1 MNIIDKFGN
10 MVSSATLK
18 DSEKARRLLLA
29 GYRLQEKRLCLFP
42 DRALPS
48 SGRYVAKIVMRNII
62 QALEEKLEAKLY
74 ICDEA
79 QLCGALGA
87 ALFAYKKCKNEE

>member
-48 SGRYVAKIVMRNII
+48 SGS
-62 QALEEKLEAKLY
+62 
-74 ICDEA
+74 
-79 QLCGALGA
+79 LCGENSYEKYYSGTVQTGKFRDGQYFCAGRTA
-87 ALFAYKKCKNEE
+87 DGSRINTVFG

>member
-48 SGRYVAKIVMRNII
+48 SGRYVAKIVMKNII
-62 QALEEKLEAKLY
+62 QAHF
-74 ICDEA
+74 
-79 QLCGALGA
+79 LCSLWKNGNILNFRNKGIGKNFNGMS
-87 ALFAYKKCKNEE
+87 LFCPMP